1 MEQHSAL
8 YSMIKNF
15 YDLGLYKADDLDLF
29 VSVGYI
35 TADEK
40 QEIITPKVEEQ
51 PTEPVEET
59 AK

>member
-40 QEIITPKVEEQ
+40 QEIITPKVEE
-51 PTEPVEET
+51 TT
-59 AK
+59 K